1 MDTRKVSTSI
11 SDLEERIETA
21 ILKRYAQFIEQYEE
35 KNNFTEKYNGL
46 SRYGFAGICA
56 LVAHAPFALGYTVE
70 AFIQGNYASQIL
82 SEASLFMTFY
92 SAGILLPAW
101 WRARKE
107 FSYQQKYDRDIKTDI
122 ARENDARIRELGN
135 VTPINSTIQLST
147 DDGGQIRE
155 VIEQRLFP
163 YDNLNKYARTAGKML
178 RFPLLLTALGFL
190 GKAVYDVFQGV
201 GERNSVHFFE
211 AGASL
216 QYALG
221 FFLTTNALYFSDANP
236 AVYGRK

>member
-101 WRARKE
+101 WRAHKE
-107 FSYQQKYDRDIKTDI
+107 FSFQQKYECDINTEI
-122 ARENDARIRELGN
+122 ARESDARIRALGN
-135 VTPINSTIQLST
+135 VILINSTIQIST
-147 DDGGQIRE
+147 DDGQIRE
-155 VIEQRLFP
+155 AIEQRLFP
-163 YDNLNKYARTAGKML
+163 YDKINKYARTAGKML

-201 GERNSVHFFE
+201 RERNNVHFFE